1 MRIYKNE
8 ALFIAQKL
16 TKHIKDEADLVNTKL
31 QEYVKNALLFKI
43 PLEILILFNDA
54 ELKEYI
60 NKQYSFTISLVG
72 SKRLYFNFDE
82 CIPYYK
88 EHLIM
93 DHEES
98 AEIIKLQD
106 SYKQLSDKY
115 DNALIMIQNTLLSL
129 GTYKRIEEA
138 FPEVAVYL
146 NKKEK
151 LVTALSVPINEIR
164 LLIKK

>member
-1 MRIYKNE
+1 
-8 ALFIAQKL
+8 
-16 TKHIKDEADLVNTKL
+16 
-31 QEYVKNALLFKI
+31 
-43 PLEILILFNDA
+43 
-54 ELKEYI
+54 
-60 NKQYSFTISLVG
+60 
-72 SKRLYFNFDE
+72 
-82 CIPYYK
+82 
-88 EHLIM
+88 M